1 MDKWKSIPLS
11 KEEEEGVVVEDDEVC
26 ELESFQR
33 TLAGKLWTDS
43 SFNVRAFKSTMI
55 SAWKLKNQV
64 ETQDLGKNMF
74 LFKFATKRDLE
85 FVLRNGPWSFDR
97 SLLVLNRIS
106 GEEQPSD
113 LNMHFASFWVR
124 IYELPLN
131 LRTEAM
137 ARKIGNILGNYEEMD
152 AREVCR
158 NGRFLRIK
166 VTLDLKGPL
175 KRGTLVKVKDK
186 NLRVHFKYER
196 LPTFC
201 FVCGRLGHQM
211 KDCESL
217 DDLTEE
223 GFEELEEQDLSYGQ
237 WLRASPLPKMNEDQ
251 KKGDSSSGT
260 CSKSLFQVSSGQ
272 SRCNQKVTNKSDEA
286 EVEQGRE
293 AIEGMGEARGGDGD
307 PEKSKHKEVDVEKVA
322 ESLGAVALS
331 LEGTGDGI
339 QKKDLTLPKKKWVR
353 RKNIKT
359 GNNSQGRRKLVE
371 NSKRQ
376 LIDVMITEGPIEACG
391 SGEKKR
397 KQESTEEAQKTVLP
411 EVVLETQHR
420 LSQ

>member
-1 MDKWKSIPLS
+1 MDKWRSIHLS
-11 KEEEEGVVVEDDEVC
+11 KEEEEGVVVEDDEIC
-26 ELESFQR
+26 EVESFQR
-33 TLAGKLWTDS
+33 TLAGKLWTDI

-64 ETQDLGKNMF
+64 ESQDLGKNMF

-85 FVLRNGPWSFDR
+85 FVLKNGPWSFDR

-106 GEEQPSD
+106 GEEEPSD

-137 ARKIGNILGNYEEMD
+137 ARKIGNILGNFEEMD
-152 AREVCR
+152 AREATER
-158 NGRFLRIK
+158 E
-166 VTLDLKGPL
+166 
-175 KRGTLVKVKDK
+175 TLVKVKDK

-223 GFEELEEQDLSYGQ
+223 VFEELEEQDLSYGQ

-260 CSKSLFQVSSGQ
+260 CSKNLFQVSSRQ

-286 EVEQGRE
+286 EVEQDRE
-293 AIEGMGEARGGDGD
+293 ATEERGEARGGDGN
-307 PEKSKHKEVDVEKVA
+307 PEKSKHKEVDIEKMA

-331 LEGTGDGI
+331 LEGIGDGI
-339 QKKDLTLPKKKWVR
+339 QKRTLCCQKRNGLGGRTLTLEIVLKGGRNWWKIAR
-353 RKNIKT
+353 
-359 GNNSQGRRKLVE
+359 GN
-371 NSKRQ
+371 
-376 LIDVMITEGPIEACG
+376 
-391 SGEKKR
+391 
-397 KQESTEEAQKTVLP
+397 
-411 EVVLETQHR
+411 
-420 LSQ
+420 